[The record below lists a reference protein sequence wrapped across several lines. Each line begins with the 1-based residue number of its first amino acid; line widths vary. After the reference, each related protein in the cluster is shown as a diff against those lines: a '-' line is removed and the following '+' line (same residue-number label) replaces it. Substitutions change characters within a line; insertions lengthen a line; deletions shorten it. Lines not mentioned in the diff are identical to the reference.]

1 MRYHLEEIIELYGD
15 YLLRIAYT
23 YVKDQRIAEEMIQDV
38 FLAYYKKRGQFRGEA
53 SLKTYLT
60 KITVHR
66 CTDYLRSWKNKKELL
81 IGKFH
86 IRGETKNIETKY
98 IEKEEKME
106 VTEAVFSLNVKLRE
120 VLLFYYY
127 AEHTTK
133 EIAEILSIP
142 ESTIKSRL
150 QKARTVLKEKLKGA
164 DLEVLLNGN
173 E

>member
-1 MRYHLEEIIELYGD
+1 MLNY
-15 YLLRIAYT
+15 
-23 YVKDQRIAEEMIQDV
+23 
-38 FLAYYKKRGQFRGEA
+38 
-53 SLKTYLT
+53 
-60 KITVHR
+60 
-66 CTDYLRSWKNKKELL
+66 
-81 IGKFH
+81 
-86 IRGETKNIETKY
+86 
-98 IEKEEKME
+98 EK
-106 VTEAVFSLNVKLRE
+106 
-120 VLLFYYY
+120 LFCFNY